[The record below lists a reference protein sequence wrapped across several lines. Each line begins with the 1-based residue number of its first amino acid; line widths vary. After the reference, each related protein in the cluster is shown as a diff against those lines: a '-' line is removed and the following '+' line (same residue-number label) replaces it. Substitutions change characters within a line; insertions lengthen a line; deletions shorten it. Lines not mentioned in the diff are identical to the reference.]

1 MLETSKHR
9 TNSSGFVTFTALL
22 AVLAAGCVHREDF
35 HAPVRP
41 LPRAADSTG
50 PVSIQGPLTEATV
63 LRALVRNNPSLA
75 ALEGKVRA
83 ADAAVDQ
90 VRASFYPVLDANVN
104 YLRADAPSAYFFKR
118 IDARKLQFQG
128 TDFNDPG
135 AFSDVEAGLNLR
147 WNLYAGGRDQ
157 LRSWAAEVGAESVRA
172 QLTALKNHLA
182 SQALLSMVH
191 VRLARALAAAH
202 EQSVRSVEAQIAEAR
217 IRVEGGTLLRSD
229 LLSLQVRLAE
239 AKERRIRSQLAE
251 RRAET
256 ALRELLDLPAD
267 TALDIPDESHLV
279 PDLPADAEAALEKAW
294 TTREDLRAARL
305 LVKARRMEVEAA
317 ARAWLPTI
325 DLQARLYGNTAETS
339 LDFGDADWTVGL
351 GLGYRVADG
360 GARSA
365 ALQRARGA
373 LDAALA
379 ESRRL
384 EASAARQVRDAW
396 LAITEAEQRLEV
408 ARTALAAAEESFRL
422 VTAQYEGGA
431 ATITRYLEA
440 ESQRTGAKA
449 REIAARL
456 DLEAARIGAAGALG
470 FWNSLE
476 TPSKE
481 SESK

>member
-1 MLETSKHR
+1 MFLLPA
-9 TNSSGFVTFTALL
+9 AL
-22 AVLAAGCVHREDF
+22 AGVLGAGCAHRNDF
-35 HAPVRP
+35 EAPIRP
-41 LPRAADSTG
+41 LPRTPASPESNAL
-50 PVSIQGPLTEATV
+50 QGPLTAATV
-63 LRALVRNNPSLA
+63 LRALVKNNPGLASLA
-75 ALEGKVRA
+75 ARARA
-83 ADAAVDQ
+83 ADAAVSR
-90 VRASFYPVLDANVN
+90 VRASFYPVLDANVS
-104 YLRADAPSAYFFKR
+104 YLRADAPSAFFFKR
-118 IDARKLQFQG
+118 IDARKLGFQG

-157 LRSWAAEVGAESVRA
+157 LRSWAAEVGAEGARA
-172 QLTALKNHLA
+172 RVTALKNHLA
-182 SQALLSMVH
+182 SRALLSMVH

-202 EQSVRSVEAQIAEAR
+202 AGSVRSVEAQIAEAR
-217 IRVEGGTLLRSD
+217 VRVEGGTLLRSD

-239 AKERRIRSQLAE
+239 AKERRIRSELAE

-256 ALRELLDLPAD
+256 ALRELLDLPSDAK
-267 TALDIPDESHLV
+267 LDIPDEGGLV
-279 PDLPADAEAALEKAW
+279 PSLPSDARAALEKAW

-305 LVKARRMEVEAA
+305 LVKVRRMEVEAA
-317 ARAWLPTI
+317 ERAWLPTL
-325 DLQARLYGNTAETS
+325 DLEARLYGNTAETS
-339 LDFGDADWTVGL
+339 LDFGEADWTVGL

-365 ALQRARGA
+365 ALKKARSA

-384 EASAARQVRDAW
+384 EASAVREVRDAW

-440 ESQRTGAKA
+440 ESQRTGARA

-456 DLEAARIGAAGALG
+456 DLEAARIAAAGSLG
-470 FWNSLE
+470 YWNSLE
-476 TPSKE
+476 APRKE
-481 SESK
+481 SDSK